1 MVFKLI
7 AFDLD
12 GTLLNDELVMS
23 PRVRRALDQARARG
37 ILLTLA
43 SGRGYPALQPW
54 VNHLGWTT
62 PLICYQ
68 GAVVADATSGRAMF
82 QLTFP
87 QSQAADLIVFAR
99 ERNLELLLFAD
110 DVIYV
115 ENKQRSDLYYDKWF
129 GAAFRVVDD
138 LTTAVPANL
147 IKFIIV
153 GDGDDLDLL
162 RPEVERR
169 FGAYLQ
175 IVRSHRFFLEG
186 LASEAT
192 KGRALAWLA
201 ARLGISRQE
210 TMAIGD
216 SGNDRSM
223 IAWAGLGVAVGNAS
237 EEAKSAADY
246 IAPSVDDD
254 GVAEALERFC
264 LRNGDHG

>member
-1 MVFKLI
+1 MYRLI

-23 PRVRRALDQARARG
+23 PRVRRALDQARERG
-37 ILLTLA
+37 IWLTLA
-43 SGRGYPALQPW
+43 SGRGYPALRPW
-54 VNHLGWTT
+54 VDDLGWIT

-68 GAVVADATSGRAMF
+68 GAVVADAASGRAVF

-87 QSQAADLIVFAR
+87 KSQAVDLVAFAC
-99 ERNLELLLFAD
+99 ERHLELLLFAD

-115 ENKQRSDLYYDKWF
+115 ENKLRPDAYYDKWF
-129 GAAFRVVDD
+129 GGAFQVVDD
-138 LTTAVPANL
+138 LLAATPAEL
-147 IKFIIV
+147 SKFIIV
-153 GDGDDLDLL
+153 GDGEDLDFL

-169 FGAYLQ
+169 FGDHLQ

-186 LASEAT
+186 LANEAT
-192 KGRALAWLA
+192 KGNALAWLA
-201 ARLGISRQE
+201 ARLGVAREE

-237 EEAKSAADY
+237 DEAKSAADY
-246 IAPSVDDD
+246 IAPSVDED
-254 GVAEALERFC
+254 GVAEVLERFC
-264 LRNGDHG
+264 LRNGNHE